1 MLELVKAGGWPMIPL
16 LLLGILALAIVVER
30 FWSLRRKEI
39 LPPGLGEEVRAWAGR
54 GQLEAAHLDSLRR
67 NSPLGEVLAAAL
79 DVRSKPREQIRERI
93 EDTGRHVVHR
103 MEKFLN
109 ALGSIASAGPLL
121 GLLGTVVG
129 MIQMFLGIQDS
140 GVGDVNALAGGIGKA
155 LVCAAAGM
163 IVAIPALLFHRYFRG
178 KVTGY
183 VMEMEKEATAL
194 VDALEARHPRPVAR
208 PSGVVAPAPAS
219 A

>member
-16 LLLGILALAIVVER
+16 LLLGVLALAIVVAR

-54 GQLEAAHLDSLRR
+54 GQLEAAHIDSLRR

-79 DVRSKPREQIRERI
+79 DVRNKPREQIRERI